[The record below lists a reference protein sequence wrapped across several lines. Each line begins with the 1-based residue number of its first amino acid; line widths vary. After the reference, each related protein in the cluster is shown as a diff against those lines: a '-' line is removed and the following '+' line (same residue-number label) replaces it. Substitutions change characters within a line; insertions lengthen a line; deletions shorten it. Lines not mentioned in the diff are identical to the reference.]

1 MLKGFQGL
9 VNRGMHEGE
18 IRSQSGPG
26 TDYLVCFNH
35 KSVQRTFAGDV
46 YCLAEPSS
54 TPFERL

>member
-1 MLKGFQGL
+1 M
-9 VNRGMHEGE
+9 NRGMHEGE
-18 IRSQSGPG
+18 SLSPSGPG

-54 TPFERL
+54 TSFEGL